1 MQFENILDNKAS
13 LIFLA
18 ENDTDIEEE
27 SFEES

>member
-13 LIFLA
+13 LIFLV